1 MSTTGDLAA
10 CAKILRYV
18 MGGIEDSP
26 LAGKLYGI
34 SIELGDLGDRP
45 DSRQLA
51 YLCKHLRE
59 LIVDAN
65 AVWMENDIEETY
77 LEFLERSEQE
87 TLGSSRCGIQH
98 LETLRAAIRGYKL
111 VVNSSDAAV
120 LKAPDRS
127 AKGL

>member
-10 CAKILRYV
+10 CAKILGCL

-26 LAGKLYGI
+26 LAGKLSRI
-34 SIELGDLGDRP
+34 STELSDLGDRP
-45 DSRQLA
+45 GRRQLA
-51 YLCKHLRE
+51 DLCKKLRE

-65 AVWMENDIEETY
+65 TVWIRNDIEETY

-87 TLGSSRCGIQH
+87 TQGHSRCGIQH

-111 VVNSSDAAV
+111 VVN
-120 LKAPDRS
+120 L
-127 AKGL
+127 